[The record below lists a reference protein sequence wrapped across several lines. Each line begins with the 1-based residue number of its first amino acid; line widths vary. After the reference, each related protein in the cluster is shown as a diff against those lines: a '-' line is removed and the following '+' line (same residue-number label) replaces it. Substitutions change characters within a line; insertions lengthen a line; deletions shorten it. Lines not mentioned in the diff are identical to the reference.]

1 MKILFFID
9 KSDSKILVS
18 SNEHRLTMLDPFVDN
33 SFQHLVHALNPERS
47 SKYLSLL
54 KDGTYASLLEPGTNM
69 ENVKIVEVDFI
80 NGTVKE
86 LQDFVQTEMVQN
98 EHKECSN
105 KSCGSCTDASKSSVT
120 NQKLRT
126 TKQTKTNTTKQ
137 TKTNTTKE
145 TKMAKAK
152 TTTTKPK
159 AKATATAPK
168 KAPKKGA
175 KKAH

>member
-69 ENVKIVEVDFI
+69 ENVKIVEVDFL
-80 NGTVKE
+80 NGTIKE

-126 TKQTKTNTTKQ
+126 TKQTKTNTTK
-137 TKTNTTKE
+137 E

>member
-69 ENVKIVEVDFI
+69 ENVKIVEVDFL
-80 NGTVKE
+80 NGTIKE

-105 KSCGSCTDASKSSVT
+105 KNCGSCTDASKSSVT
-120 NQKLRT
+120 NQKLR
-126 TKQTKTNTTKQ
+126 TTKQ